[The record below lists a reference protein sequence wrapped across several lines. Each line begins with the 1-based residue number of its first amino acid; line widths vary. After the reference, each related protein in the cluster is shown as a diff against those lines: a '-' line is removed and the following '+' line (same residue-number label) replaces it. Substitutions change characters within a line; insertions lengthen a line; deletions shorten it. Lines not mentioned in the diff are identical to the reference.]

1 MERQFDVIVVGG
13 GTAGFAAAVTAARG
27 GAKTLLIEEKAYL
40 GGTATGAQVSM
51 FMGFADGEP
60 DRPQQGIIKDV
71 MDGLA
76 AAGGT
81 PGIET
86 IYLCGRRDL
95 DIPVIPYE
103 SEILKDLIFD
113 LVDQAGV
120 ELLLHTRVIGAQ
132 VEDGVI
138 TALTIHNEQGVQT
151 VSGKVVIDASFHGSV
166 AVSAGCRCDQRRAAS
181 PSGSIHR
188 RASGSVR
195 SATRPSTGERIFQ
208 KRRALFSIRNA
219 PLKR

>member
-138 TALTIHNEQGVQT
+138 QSVQVIGGCDGNLKGISSLLKGMKVEDAIQRMEGIRCGGKSTSCPDQIARAL
-151 VSGKVVIDASFHGSV
+151 
-166 AVSAGCRCDQRRAAS
+166 
-181 PSGSIHR
+181 
-188 RASGSVR
+188 R
-195 SATRPSTGERIFQ
+195 SALPQ
-208 KRRALFSIRNA
+208 A
-219 PLKR
+219 